1 MSAGGIPINSGPSP
15 AEAISTTPRHPRRLR
30 SGGWWG
36 FVLRRLAQ
44 AAMTLL
50 VVSVLIF
57 AGVQLLPGNLA
68 EAVLGRNASPA
79 AVRLVDGALHLNQP
93 LVHRYLE
100 WAGGVLHGNFG
111 VSLAAAAT
119 GAPPI
124 SVSSVVASTAL
135 NSLLLAGVAFALTA
149 CLAVALGV
157 WAGTRRGTWVDRLIS
172 VASLGS
178 ISLPEF
184 AIGTFLIVIF
194 AGWLGWLPGT
204 VVLATNASVLS
215 DPQALVLPV
224 LTLVIV
230 SVAPTAR
237 IIRAGMAEAMQSE
250 YVQQARLNGYPE
262 AVVRRHAVRNE
273 LAAAVQ
279 ALGQT
284 AQYLVGGVVVV
295 EYLFNYPGIGAQLVN
310 AVQVRDIPF
319 VESVGLLL
327 AAVYVALNILS
338 DAATILAVPK
348 LRTSV

>member
-1 MSAGGIPINSGPSP
+1 VVAVLSAVEIPTRPVITTQSTWWRFV
-15 AEAISTTPRHPRRLR
+15 AVRISQ
-30 SGGWWG
+30 G
-36 FVLRRLAQ
+36 
-44 AAMTLL
+44 AATLL
-50 VVSVLIF
+50 VVSILIF

-68 EAVLGRNASPA
+68 EAVLGRNANPA
-79 AVRLVDGALHLNQP
+79 AVRQVDRSLHLNEP
-93 LVHRYLE
+93 AAHRYLT
-100 WAGGVLHGNFG
+100 WLGGVLHGDLG

-119 GAPPI
+119 GAPPVR
-124 SVSSVVASTAL
+124 VSSVVASTAG
-135 NSLLLAGVAFALTA
+135 NSLLLAGFAFAITA
-149 CLAVALGV
+149 WLSVGLGV
-157 WAGTRRGTWVDRLIS
+157 WAGSRPGSWADRLVSI
-172 VASLGS
+172 ASLGS

-184 AIGTFLIVIF
+184 AVGTLLIVVF
-194 AGWLGWLPGT
+194 AGWLRWLPGT
-204 VVLATNASVLS
+204 VVLAANASVLS
-215 DPQALVLPV
+215 DPTALVLPV

-262 AVVRRHAVRNE
+262 RIVRRHAARNE

-327 AAVYVALNILS
+327 AAVYIGLNILS
-338 DAATILAVPK
+338 DAATTLAVPK